1 MASTRLL
8 SLNLGTQ
15 TVGLAEFITADN
27 GGLILNNYQTRDL
40 VVDGGGE
47 MARGPQIQEAVKDIM
62 AQMKIRNGAV
72 NTCIPAQS
80 VFTRFV
86 KLPTVDEDKID
97 QIIGFE
103 AQQNVPF
110 PINEVVWDYQLV
122 SANDTSKLG
131 VVLVAIKS
139 DLLGEMDQAVTATGL
154 RTSIVD
160 VAPMALYNAFRYN
173 YSENKGCSLIVDIG
187 ARTTNLVFVEPQKIF
202 SRSIPIGGGSIT
214 TTIAKDFNES
224 TLAAETRKKKDGFV
238 GLGGAYAEPGDP
250 DIARVSKII
259 RNTMTRL
266 HAEITRSVSFYRAQQ
281 QGNAP
286 VRVYLCGGTVAL
298 PYMREF
304 FQEKMQ
310 LPVEY
315 FNPLRNVT
323 ISQNVNI
330 EKVVG
335 EAHLLGE
342 LVGTA
347 LRTLGGCPIELNLL
361 PPEVMQRKEFVRR
374 QPFLILA
381 SLCLL
386 LCLAGWW
393 MFFKKSTEAIT
404 TVTEKVTAESAQL
417 EAVDQKFKNADQQVK
432 AVNLESAPLLQVITQ
447 RESWVRLIDDLN
459 QRIPN
464 NKIWVTVME
473 PLQDSKPMSFS
484 DLKALEVKSAPAPSG
499 PPNRSAVV
507 APSGPQI
514 SAITLKGLYIEDPKV
529 VDQLL
534 ANLAQSP
541 FYVLD
546 LNKIKEINPVRQQ
559 PNEETWA
566 FDYELRLPLKQPISL
581 K

>member
-1 MASTRLL
+1 MASNRLL

-15 TVGLAEFITADN
+15 TVGLAEFITTNN
-27 GGLILNNYQTRDL
+27 GGLVLNNYRLTDLSVDSGSDSSRGFQISNAVRDL
-40 VVDGGGE
+40 
-47 MARGPQIQEAVKDIM
+47 MS
-62 AQMKIRNGAV
+62 QMKIRGGTV

-122 SANDTSKLG
+122 AGSDSSKLG

-139 DLLGEMDQAVTATGL
+139 DLLGEMDHAVGTTGL
-154 RTSIVD
+154 RTSVVD

-173 YSENKGCSLIVDIG
+173 YAEVKGCSLIVDMG
-187 ARTTNLVFVEPQKIF
+187 ARTTNLVFVEPQKVF
-202 SRSIPIGGGSIT
+202 SRSIPIGGSSIT
-214 TTIAKDFNES
+214 STIAKDFNE
-224 TLAAETRKKKDGFV
+224 TAAAAETRKKTDGFV

-250 DIARVSKII
+250 DVARVSKII

-266 HAEITRSVSFYRAQQ
+266 HAEITRSISFYRAQQ

-286 VRVYLCGGTVAL
+286 LRVYLCGGSVVL

-323 ISQNVNI
+323 VTQNVDTN
-330 EKVVG
+330 KVVT

-342 LVGTA
+342 LVGGA
-347 LRTLGGCPIELNLL
+347 LRSLSGCPVELNLL
-361 PPEVMQRKEFVRR
+361 PPEVMQRQQLTKR
-374 QPFLILA
+374 QPFLLTAGICLVLA
-381 SLCLL
+381 A
-386 LCLAGWW
+386 AGWW
-393 MFFKKSTEAIT
+393 VYYLKSAAAIAEIT
-404 TVTEKVTAESAQL
+404 AKVNAESAVL
-417 EAVDQKFKNADQQVK
+417 DSVDQKFKAVDQQIK
-432 AVNLESAPLLQVITQ
+432 AIDQENAPLLRAIEQ
-447 RESWVRLIDDLN
+447 RESWIRLIDDLN

-464 NKIWVTVME
+464 KQIWVTVME
-473 PLQDSKPMSFS
+473 PIQDGKPMAFTDVKS
-484 DLKALEVKSAPAPSG
+484 LEVKAAPTPAG
-499 PPNRSAVV
+499 PPNRNAAPV
-507 APSGPQI
+507 AAGPQI
-514 SAITLKGLYIEDPKV
+514 TAISIKGLYIGESKV
-529 VDQLL
+529 VDDFL
-534 ANLAQSP
+534 AGLAQSP
-541 FYVLD
+541 LYVLD
-546 LNKIKEINPVRQQ
+546 LSKIKEINPVRQQ
-559 PNEETWA
+559 PNQETWA
-566 FDYELRLPLKQPISL
+566 FDYELRLPLKQPIPL

>member
-15 TVGLAEFITADN
+15 TVGLAEFLTADN
-27 GGLILNNYQTRDL
+27 GGLILNGYQTRDL
-40 VVDGGGE
+40 VVDGAGDS
-47 MARGPQIQEAVKDIM
+47 ARGPNITDAVKGLM
-62 AQMKIRNGAV
+62 AEMKIRGGDV

-122 SANDTSKLG
+122 ATSDTTKLG

-139 DLLGEMDQAVTATGL
+139 DLLAETDHAVTATSL
-154 RTSIVD
+154 RTGIVD

-173 YSENKGCSLIVDIG
+173 YPENKGCSLIVDIG
-187 ARTTNLVFVEPQKIF
+187 ARTTNLVFVEPQKVF

-214 TTIAKDFNES
+214 SAIAKDFDEPIL
-224 TLAAETRKKKDGFV
+224 LAENRKKKDGFV
-238 GLGGAYAEPGDP
+238 GLGGAYAEPNDAGV
-250 DIARVSKII
+250 ARVSKII

-266 HAEITRSVSFYRAQQ
+266 HAEITRSISFYRAQQ

-286 VRVYLCGGTVAL
+286 IRVYLCGGTVAL

-323 ISQNVNI
+323 VSQNVNV

-347 LRTLGGCPIELNLL
+347 LRSLGGCPIELNLL
-361 PPEVMQRKEFVRR
+361 PPEVLARKEFSRR
-374 QPFLILA
+374 KPFLILA
-381 SLCLL
+381 GLCILL
-386 LCLAGWW
+386 ALSGWW
-393 MFFKKSTEAIT
+393 LYFKKSAEAVIAI
-404 TVTEKVTAESAQL
+404 TEKVNAESSQL
-417 EAVDQKFKNADQQVK
+417 ESVDQKFTAADQQIK
-432 AVNLESAPLLQVITQ
+432 AAAVEGAPLFEAISQ
-447 RESWVRLIDDLN
+447 RQSWTRVIDDLN
-459 QRIPN
+459 QRIPS
-464 NKIWVTVME
+464 NKLWITVLE
-473 PLQDSKPMSFS
+473 PLSENKPLSFT
-484 DLKALEVKSAPAPSG
+484 DLKVSEPKAAPAG
-499 PPNRSAVV
+499 LGKAAVV
-507 APSGPQI
+507 ALGPQI
-514 SAITLKGLYIEDPKV
+514 NAITIRGLYLDDPKV
-529 VDQLL
+529 VDQFL

-541 FYVLD
+541 FFVLD
-546 LNKIKEINPVRQQ
+546 LTKMKEINPVRQQ
-559 PNEETWA
+559 PNQETWA
-566 FDYELRLPLKQPISL
+566 YDYELRLPLKQPISL